1 MEQWFKSLSASPW
14 ISVEGQAQA
23 RTAMCSRVNDQAQ
36 PQLERMSQ
44 LWLTQSLD
52 QELPYATGAAIKFE
66 TNNNSAFSISNLMEY
81 ETYISS
87 YDTLLRTDFFGA
99 FLKYQT
105 LFKTT
110 KCIILDNKH
119 NTVALIIL
127 IPYRR
132 NTKQSKP

>member
-14 ISVEGQAQA
+14 ISVEVQVQS
-23 RTAMCSRVNDQAQ
+23 RTAMCSKLKDQSL

-87 YDTLLRTDFFGA
+87 YDTLLRTDFLEH
-99 FLKYQT
+99 FLSIKHLLRQLNALSWT
-105 LFKTT
+105 IN
-110 KCIILDNKH
+110 IIQL
-119 NTVALIIL
+119 LSL
-127 IPYRR
+127 
-132 NTKQSKP
+132 S